1 MPTNEDQVY
10 HIPLSDIL
18 YDDTFNCRGSI
29 TPQSVHDLSRSIQDN
44 GLQCPIILRTAES
57 AGITTHAYQIVAGHR
72 RFKAYEIFL
81 KRDTIPAF
89 IRHNLDEETAKVLNL
104 VENLDRED
112 VPQVEQAMAMRIAFE
127 GKTHDEIAA
136 ILNRSANWVR
146 RRLSLLRLPPRV
158 QGYVT
163 DGYLT
168 QSDVEVLMQVPL
180 SKRGAE
186 ADKIVRLKKAGK
198 PASVSTRRSSVRN
211 IGDVR
216 YMMQQMLNQGGE
228 GIGTY
233 ALAWAISEITTDE
246 FTDLFQEYLKEVKNN
261 ERLFPIKRPNRP
273 K

>member
-1 MPTNEDQVY
+1 MANKDEVY
-10 HIPLSDIL
+10 HVPLSDIL
-18 YDDTFNCRGSI
+18 YDDTFNCRGAI

-44 GLQCPIILRTAES
+44 GLQCPILLRTAES

-72 RFKAYEIFL
+72 RFKAFEIFL
-81 KRDTIPAF
+81 KQNTIPAF
-89 IRHNLDEETAKVLNL
+89 IRDDLNEETAKVLNL

-112 VPQVEQAMAMRIAFE
+112 VPHVEQAMAMQIAFK

-146 RRLSLLRLPPRV
+146 RRLVLLKLPPRV

-168 QSDVEVLMQVPL
+168 QSDVEVLMQVPVD
-180 SKRGAE
+180 KRGAE
-186 ADKIVRLKKAGK
+186 ADKMVRLKKAGK
-198 PASVSTRRSSVRN
+198 PASVSTRRSTVRN
-211 IGDVR
+211 MGDVR
-216 YMMQQMLNQGGE
+216 YMINQMLRQGGE

-233 ALAWAISEITTDE
+233 ALAWAISELTTEE

-261 ERLFPIKRPNRP
+261 EGLFPIKRSSRP